1 MGCSRDPI
9 REPESRENVE
19 IVLLAM
25 DRLGESYRN
34 GAATD
39 GLLDLCAP
47 GIRVDASHR
56 VFNPAVYDGRAGVR
70 RAMQDVVDAWD
81 DFRASTERLID
92 AGDRVVAIQT
102 IRGRGR
108 VSSARVEQKG
118 AVICTVRDGLVQ
130 LIEIFT
136 DPREALKAVGLEE

>member
-1 MGCSRDPI
+1 MSQ
-9 REPESRENVE
+9 ENVE
-19 IVLLAM
+19 IVLLAI
-25 DRLGESYRN
+25 DRLDESYRN

-56 VFNPAVYDGRAGVR
+56 VFNPAVYDGGAGVR
-70 RAMQDVVDAWD
+70 RAIQDVVDAWD
-81 DFRASTERLID
+81 DFRASNERLID
-92 AGDRVVAIQT
+92 ARGDRVVAIQT
-102 IRGRGR
+102 ICGRGR
-108 VSSARVEQKG
+108 VSSVRVEQKG

-136 DPREALKAVGLEE
+136 DPHEALKAAGLEQ